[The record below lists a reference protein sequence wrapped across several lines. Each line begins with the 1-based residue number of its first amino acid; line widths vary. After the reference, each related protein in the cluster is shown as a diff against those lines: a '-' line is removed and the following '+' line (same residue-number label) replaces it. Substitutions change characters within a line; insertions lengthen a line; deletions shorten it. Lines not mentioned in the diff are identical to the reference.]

1 MNTVQTQ
8 SEALRRNLGRTLW
21 LAFFQVFLIIMPIAV
36 PFFQSKGLSMQ
47 EVFSL
52 QALFAV
58 AVLVMEVPS
67 GYLADLLGRK
77 PTLIIGAVFAGV
89 GNTALLFADGFG
101 GLALFELCLAIS
113 HSLVSGADIAMAYDS
128 ELALER
134 SEAEQQQVVG
144 KLYSA
149 RTLSEALAAFTL
161 SALLLWVDVDQVVRI
176 QAVIG
181 WLPLFLALRLVEP
194 PRRRG
199 TNTDDKTP
207 TRMPPMRDILRYL
220 WEHSPV
226 LRLCIAA
233 LCLWS
238 LTTFNAVWLLQKLWQ
253 TQGVALAHFGY
264 LWGALAL
271 VTAVAGRYAHSVER
285 CFGASTLLGLIALA
299 PVVGYL
305 YMDQLGV
312 IGGVV
317 VSTTFFVSRGLGLV
331 VLRDALNRRVPSEFR
346 ATANSLASFGFR
358 GAFAITGPFVG
369 YAFDLW
375 GMHQT
380 LLMLALASLAI
391 ALTIVLPLALAIRS
405 ARRVPEVY

>member
-1 MNTVQTQ
+1 MKTNQISTLQL
-8 SEALRRNLGRTLW
+8 ERNLGRTLW

-47 EVFSL
+47 QVFSL

-58 AVLVMEVPS
+58 AVLAMEVPS
-67 GYLADLLGRK
+67 GYLADRLGRK
-77 PTLIIGAVFAGV
+77 PTLIIGALFTGI
-89 GNTALLFADGFG
+89 GNMVLLFADGFW
-101 GLALFELCLAIS
+101 GLALFELCLAVS

-149 RTLSEALAAFTL
+149 RTLSEATAAFGL
-161 SALLLWVDVDQVVRI
+161 SALLLWVDVERVVQI

-181 WLPLFLALRLVEP
+181 WLPLLLAVRLVEP
-194 PRRRG
+194 PLHRG
-199 TNTDDKTP
+199 LPGALVETTAMP
-207 TRMPPMRDILRYL
+207 TMATILRYL
-220 WEHSPV
+220 WGHSPV
-226 LRLCIAA
+226 LRLCFAA
-233 LCLWS
+233 LCFWS

-264 LWGALAL
+264 LWGGLAL
-271 VTAVAGRYAHSVER
+271 VTAVAGRNAHRVER
-285 CFGASTLLGLIALA
+285 WFGISTLLGLIALA

-312 IGGVV
+312 VGGVL
-317 VSTTFFVSRGLGLV
+317 VSVTFFVSRGLGLV

-358 GAFAITGPFVG
+358 GAFAVTGPFVG
-369 YAFDLW
+369 YAYDLW
-375 GMHQT
+375 GMHET
-380 LLMLALASLAI
+380 LALLAVASSGI
-391 ALTIVLPLALAIRS
+391 ALTIVLPLALAIRGE
-405 ARRVPEVY
+405 RRALGAC